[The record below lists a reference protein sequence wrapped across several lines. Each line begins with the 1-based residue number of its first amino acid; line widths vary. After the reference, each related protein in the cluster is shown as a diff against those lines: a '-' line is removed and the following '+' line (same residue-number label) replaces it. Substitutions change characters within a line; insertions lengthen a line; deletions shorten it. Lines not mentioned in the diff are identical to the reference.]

1 MEELTIVMH
10 EEMKKQTEHLR
21 AIRNWVAFAGIML
34 IIIPGVF
41 ALVFLFWLGAG
52 MTSF

>member
-21 AIRNWVAFAGIML
+21 AIRNWVAAIGI
-34 IIIPGVF
+34 IVVVIPIVGVF
-41 ALVFLFWLGAG
+41 LYLLAVGLLIF
-52 MTSF
+52 